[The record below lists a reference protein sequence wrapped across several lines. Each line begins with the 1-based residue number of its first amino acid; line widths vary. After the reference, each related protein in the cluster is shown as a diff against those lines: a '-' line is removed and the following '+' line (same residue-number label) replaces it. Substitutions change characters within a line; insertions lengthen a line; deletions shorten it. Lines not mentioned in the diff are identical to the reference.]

1 MARLTRLGQ
10 LCETGLLLMCVP
22 SRIVISTI
30 KVLGCRLV
38 VLSEM
43 PRVNMK
49 HHKLRCCE
57 VICATTMMQQDLWW
71 ATGRMAKISP
81 RSVTGTMKERI
92 GKTYKGFD
100 SILV

>member
-1 MARLTRLGQ
+1 VL
-10 LCETGLLLMCVP
+10 CVP

-30 KVLGCRLV
+30 NFLGCRLV

-49 HHKLRCCE
+49 HHKLMCCG

-71 ATGRMAKISP
+71 LHGEWPEFAQRVSFAP
-81 RSVTGTMKERI
+81 
-92 GKTYKGFD
+92 
-100 SILV
+100 